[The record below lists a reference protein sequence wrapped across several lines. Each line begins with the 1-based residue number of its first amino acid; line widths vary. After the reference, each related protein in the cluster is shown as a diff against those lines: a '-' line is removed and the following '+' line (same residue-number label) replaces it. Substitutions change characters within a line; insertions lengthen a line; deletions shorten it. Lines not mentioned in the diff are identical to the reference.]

1 MIHIYIPLLQ
11 ASFRPTAYTFL
22 EVPRIGHSL
31 ETIKSTISS
40 RCSLAHS
47 TNQFPELCEGLDESS
62 ATNKVCLVTRRTNL
76 RKGKEDA
83 FWSFPYIARP
93 QFLRASVHD
102 LLRALSVR
110 DLRGRNIVSLPYALV
125 PFPLRTTPC

>member
-1 MIHIYIPLLQ
+1 MG
-11 ASFRPTAYTFL
+11 

-110 DLRGRNIVSLPYALV
+110 DLRGRNIVSLPYRPRDLKLACLQIV
-125 PFPLRTTPC
+125 RRCVRVLIYKSIGSH